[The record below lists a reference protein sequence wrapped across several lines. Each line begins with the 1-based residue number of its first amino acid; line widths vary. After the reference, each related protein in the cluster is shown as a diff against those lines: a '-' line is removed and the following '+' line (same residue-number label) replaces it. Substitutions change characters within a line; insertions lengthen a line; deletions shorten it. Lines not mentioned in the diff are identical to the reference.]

1 MYFFQSRKEQRVR
14 KVLIFCALLLPAAVL
29 AAETEK
35 PFTMDANA
43 AYLKSTGS
51 SNKETL
57 KGLLDLQYKSA
68 PWTHQFHADGLNEAD
83 NDTGEHTTERYLA
96 YEKSSWNFTER
107 DYLFLK
113 PQWEKDLQSAYVY
126 QALLAAGYGRN
137 VIKSEN
143 MRLNIDLGAG
153 MRRSKL
159 YLTRENKDEVIG
171 NFALKYEWKFSKS
184 ARFNEDISVEAGDSG
199 TVARTRTALTTD
211 ITDVLGLTL
220 AYETK
225 TDSGDSEVEDSLT
238 SFGLTYRLR

>member
-1 MYFFQSRKEQRVR
+1 MR
-14 KVLIFCALLLPAAVL
+14 KVLMMSALLMPAAVL
-29 AAETEK
+29 AAEAEK

-51 SNKETL
+51 SNKETI
-57 KGLLDLQYKSA
+57 KGLLDLQYKMEA
-68 PWTHQFHADGLNEAD
+68 WTHQFHADGLNEAD

-107 DYLFLK
+107 DYLFVK

-143 MRLNIDLGAG
+143 MLLNVDLGAG
-153 MRRSKL
+153 MRSSKL
-159 YLTRENKDEVIG
+159 YLTRENESEAIG
-171 NFALKYEWKFSKS
+171 SFALKYEWKFSKN
-184 ARFNEDISVEAGDSG
+184 ARFNEDLSIEAGESG
-199 TVARTRTALTTD
+199 TVARTRTALTAD

-225 TDSGDSEVEDSLT
+225 TDSGESQVEDSLT
-238 SFGLTYRLR
+238 TFGLTYRMR